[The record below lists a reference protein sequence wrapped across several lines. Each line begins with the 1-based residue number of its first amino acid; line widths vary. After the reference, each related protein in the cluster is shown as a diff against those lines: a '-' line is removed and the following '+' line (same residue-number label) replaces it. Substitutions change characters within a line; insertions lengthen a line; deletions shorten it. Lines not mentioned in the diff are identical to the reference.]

1 MKAMLFPLMTGAVV
15 LAAAPQQTQPQP
27 LPDGYVSSGYI
38 PNGSAAGM
46 NVVELGPAARTFKL
60 SFRKG
65 DELMTGLAEFVR
77 KNHLKDCYFTGYG
90 ALDSA
95 LLGWYDPPKR
105 AYKKIV
111 IEGESEIVSLIGNI
125 TFDASGK
132 PNIHAHIS
140 VAAPDGVVRGGH
152 LIEAHISVVAQI
164 YIVDS
169 GPGGN

>member
-1 MKAMLFPLMTGAVV
+1 MKTTLFVLMAGAVV
-15 LAAAPQQTQPQP
+15 LAAPQQPQPKP
-27 LPDGYVSSGYI
+27 LPDGYLSTEYT
-38 PNGSAAGM
+38 PNGSATGM
-46 NVVELGPAARTFKL
+46 KVEEFGPAARTFKL

-65 DELMTGLAEFVR
+65 DELMTGLVEFVR
-77 KNHLKDCYFTGYG
+77 KNHLRDCYFTGYG

-111 IEGESEIVSLIGNI
+111 IDGESEIVSLVGNI
-125 TFDASGK
+125 TFDSDGK
-132 PNIHAHIS
+132 PNIHAHLS

-152 LIEAHISVVAQI
+152 LIEAHISVVARI
-164 YIVDS
+164 YLVDS

>member
-1 MKAMLFPLMTGAVV
+1 MKPTLFLLMAGAIV
-15 LAAAPQQTQPQP
+15 LAAPQQPQPKP
-27 LPDGYVSSGYI
+27 LPDEYLPTGYT
-38 PNGSAAGM
+38 PNGSATGM
-46 NVVELGPAARTFKL
+46 KVEEFGPAARTFKL

-65 DELMTGLAEFVR
+65 DELMTGLVEFVR

-111 IEGESEIVSLIGNI
+111 IDGESEIVSLTGNI
-125 TFDASGK
+125 TFDANGK
-132 PNIHAHIS
+132 PNIHAHMS

-164 YIVDS
+164 YLVDS

>member
-1 MKAMLFPLMTGAVV
+1 MRAALSLI
-15 LAAAPQQTQPQP
+15 LASAIALAQQTPPPP
-27 LPDGYVSSGYI
+27 LPDGYLAPGYT
-38 PNGSAAGM
+38 PNGTADGM
-46 NVVELGPAARTFKL
+46 KVQELGPAARTFHL

-65 DELMTGLAEFVR
+65 DELMTGLLEFVR

-111 IEGESEIVSLIGNI
+111 VEGESEIVSLIGNI
-125 TFDASGK
+125 TFDANGK

-140 VAAPDGVVRGGH
+140 LASPDGVMKGGH
-152 LIEAHISVVAQI
+152 LIEAHISVVAQV

-169 GPGGN
+169 GSTSSP

>member
-1 MKAMLFPLMTGAVV
+1 MKVE
-15 LAAAPQQTQPQP
+15 
-27 LPDGYVSSGYI
+27 
-38 PNGSAAGM
+38 
-46 NVVELGPAARTFKL
+46 ELGPAARTFKL